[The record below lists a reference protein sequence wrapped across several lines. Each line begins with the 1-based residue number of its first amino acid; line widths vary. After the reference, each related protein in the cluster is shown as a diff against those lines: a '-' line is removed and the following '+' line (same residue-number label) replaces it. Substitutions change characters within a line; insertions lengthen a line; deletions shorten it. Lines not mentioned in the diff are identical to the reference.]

1 MPLILLF
8 LVWLN
13 PIEDRSDFA
22 LENSVLNKKS
32 FKEFII
38 NTEPQNNQ
46 EIS

>member
-13 PIEDRSDFA
+13 SIEDRSDFA

-32 FKEFII
+32 SKEFII
-38 NTEPQNNQ
+38 NREPQNNQ